1 MCPAVVDAVGLAS
14 SARGMTMHANWFD
27 PETYGGCRRR
37 VSDLRPYPAC
47 DHCGHPF
54 PCRNNCARRV
64 QEIRATC
71 GRDRASPRRSRFS
84 EPHAA
89 PRTATAPSP
98 ASPALPRRAS
108 SRERGCVSENL
119 SHVPEPFTLIR
130 RSSWGKVWPC
140 FLLFYHFPRHCFPT
154 CTKGKHSRTA
164 SNLHV
169 SAPGGP

>member
-1 MCPAVVDAVGLAS
+1 MPTGLTQKPTADAAGGSRTCVLTLHVIIVATRFPAG
-14 SARGMTMHANWFD
+14 TI
-27 PETYGGCRRR
+27 
-37 VSDLRPYPAC
+37 
-47 DHCGHPF
+47 
-54 PCRNNCARRV
+54 ARRV

-89 PRTATAPSP
+89 PRTAAAPSP

-130 RSSWGKVWPC
+130 RSSWDKVWPC
-140 FLLFYHFPRHCFPT
+140 LFAVLSFSASLFPYLWAWFLFPQY
-154 CTKGKHSRTA
+154 
-164 SNLHV
+164 LHR
-169 SAPGGP
+169 SCL

>member
-1 MCPAVVDAVGLAS
+1 MPTGLTQKPTADAAGGSRTCVLTLHVIIVATRFPAG
-14 SARGMTMHANWFD
+14 TI
-27 PETYGGCRRR
+27 
-37 VSDLRPYPAC
+37 
-47 DHCGHPF
+47 
-54 PCRNNCARRV
+54 ARRV

-89 PRTATAPSP
+89 PRTAAAPSP

-154 CTKGKHSRTA
+154 IVLEQSQNLNKYDFGRPCAHRWSRA
-164 SNLHV
+164 ALP
-169 SAPGGP
+169 APRALRS

>member
-1 MCPAVVDAVGLAS
+1 MPTGLTQKPTADAAGGSRTCVLTLHVIIVATRFPAG
-14 SARGMTMHANWFD
+14 TI
-27 PETYGGCRRR
+27 
-37 VSDLRPYPAC
+37 
-47 DHCGHPF
+47 
-54 PCRNNCARRV
+54 ARRV

-89 PRTATAPSP
+89 PRTAAAPSP

-130 RSSWGKVWPC
+130 RSSWDKVWPC
-140 FLLFYHFPRHCFPT
+140 LFAVLSFSASLFPYFAVRLAT
-154 CTKGKHSRTA
+154 SRADGTTILA
-164 SNLHV
+164 RIACLRSVAFELGILYF
-169 SAPGGP
+169 SSLRSS

>member
-1 MCPAVVDAVGLAS
+1 MPTGLTQKPTADAAGGSRTCVLTLHVIIVATRFPAGTI
-14 SARGMTMHANWFD
+14 AR
-27 PETYGGCRRR
+27 
-37 VSDLRPYPAC
+37 
-47 DHCGHPF
+47 
-54 PCRNNCARRV
+54 RRV

-119 SHVPEPFTLIR
+119 SGVPESFTLIR
-130 RSSWGKVWPC
+130 RSSWDKCGLA
-140 FLLFYHFPRHCFPT
+140 FLLFYHFPRHCFPRNSYLQWRSS
-154 CTKGKHSRTA
+154 H
-164 SNLHV
+164 LL
-169 SAPGGP
+169 PGRACPFLWAAAEITVRLGTI